1 MTVSGSTYGT
11 SMLWAVA
18 LSCLFSYLLMEAYG
32 RFYLVTGLTTLQG
45 YSRLFPAG
53 RFVAVF
59 TLVGIVLGQWLALVG
74 IMGLVSSAIS
84 QWAGIFFQTES
95 WNPLLIAI
103 LATALLYVLVLIG
116 RYSFFEKVLIVL
128 VTTMS
133 VSFTLT
139 VLLVAPSAEQIIT
152 GIIPKSPDEPN
163 ASLIISPWSEPL
175 SRHPPLWSGR
185 FSWRLRAGR

>member
-1 MTVSGSTYGT
+1 
-11 SMLWAVA
+11 
-18 LSCLFSYLLMEAYG
+18 
-32 RFYLVTGLTTLQG
+32 
-45 YSRLFPAG
+45 
-53 RFVAVF
+53 
-59 TLVGIVLGQWLALVG
+59 
-74 IMGLVSSAIS
+74 MGLVSSAIS

-163 ASLIISPWSEPL
+163 ASLIISAMVGTTLAPPTFVVRPLFLEAKGWTLTNLADQHKDAAFAGIILFVTNASIMACAAGTLYVSGIPVENVLDMVQTFEPL
-175 SRHPPLWSGR
+175 
-185 FSWRLRAGR
+185 AGC